1 VLMDIRNPGVSDGWP
16 LGETDMDYLKRAPF
30 GGLFLVTFTVAATF
44 QVLMALLGLLLAF
57 LSPGLFFMN
66 GAPATSPVQA
76 VGVLLFLLVVGLVIN
91 AGISAIG
98 ALLWMGVRIALPKPA
113 SV

>member
-1 VLMDIRNPGVSDGWP
+1 
-16 LGETDMDYLKRAPF
+16 MDYLKRAPF

-98 ALLWMGVRIALPKPA
+98 GLLWMGVRIALPKPA

>member
-1 VLMDIRNPGVSDGWP
+1 
-16 LGETDMDYLKRAPF
+16 MDYLKRAPF

-57 LSPGLFFMN
+57 LSPGMFFMN

-76 VGVLLFLLVVGLVIN
+76 VGVLLFLLVVGLVVN

-98 ALLWMGVRIALPKPA
+98 ALLWMGVRIALPKSA

>member
-1 VLMDIRNPGVSDGWP
+1 
-16 LGETDMDYLKRAPF
+16 MDYLKRAPF

-76 VGVLLFLLVVGLVIN
+76 VGVLLFLLVVGLVVN

-98 ALLWMGVRIALPKPA
+98 ALLWMCVRIALPKPA